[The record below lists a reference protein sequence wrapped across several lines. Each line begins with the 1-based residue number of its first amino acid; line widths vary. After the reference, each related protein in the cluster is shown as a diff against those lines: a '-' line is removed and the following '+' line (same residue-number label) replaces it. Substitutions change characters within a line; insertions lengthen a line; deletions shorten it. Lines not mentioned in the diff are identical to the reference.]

1 MKTLKTILAAAFIAG
16 SAGLAMAQS
25 GGTSGAGGADSTQ
38 QGTMKDADKN
48 PTGAGANPTA
58 GNTGAQSQGSAK
70 TGATTGTTGGAM
82 QTAPV
87 SGTPKKDSS
96 TPAQAPTPTRSN
108 LSTGVPWQRPGR

>member
-1 MKTLKTILAAAFIAG
+1 MARISRERSNPMKTLTTILAAAFIAG
-16 SAGLAMAQS
+16 SAGLAMAQGS
-25 GGTSGAGGADSTQ
+25 GGGAAGGDQTQ

-48 PTGAGANPTA
+48 PTGAGANPQA
-58 GNTGAQSQGSAK
+58 GNTDAKSQGSAK

-96 TPAQAPTPTRSN
+96 TPAQAPTSDKK
-108 LSTGVPWQRPGR
+108 